1 MDEDRSNAQVLG
13 SAQQLVADLGTL
25 VRHELDEAKQEL
37 AEKIKSAGLGAGF
50 ISASAFAGVMAIV
63 CVTVFIGVLL
73 GYVIPM
79 WAAVLIVTVA
89 WAVAALVLGLIGKEK
104 VEAARPFYPEQTI
117 DNIKEDFA
125 SARKRSRRSAG
136 DS

>member
-1 MDEDRSNAQVLG
+1 MDEDRSNAHALG
-13 SAQQLVADLGTL
+13 SAQQLIADLGTL

-50 ISASAFAGVMAIV
+50 ISASAFAGVMTIV
-63 CVTVFIGVLL
+63 CVTVLIGVLL
-73 GYVIPM
+73 SYVVPM

-117 DNIKEDFA
+117 DNIKSDVEW
-125 SARKRSRRSAG
+125 ARRRSRNAAR

>member
-13 SAQQLVADLGTL
+13 SAQQLIADLGTL

-50 ISASAFAGVMAIV
+50 ISASAFAGVMTIV

-73 GYVIPM
+73 SYVIPM

-117 DNIKEDFA
+117 DNIKSDFEW
-125 SARKRSRRSAG
+125 ARTRSRNAAG

>member
-1 MDEDRSNAQVLG
+1 MDEDRSGAPTLG
-13 SAQQLVADLGTL
+13 SAQQLLADLGTL

-63 CVTVFIGVLL
+63 CVTVLIGVLL
-73 GYVIPM
+73 SYVIPM

-117 DNIKEDFA
+117 DNIKDDLA
-125 SARKRSRRSAG
+125 WARKRSSRSSG

>member
-1 MDEDRSNAQVLG
+1 MDEDRSNAQILG
-13 SAQQLVADLGTL
+13 SAQQLLADLGTL
-25 VRHELDEAKQEL
+25 VRHELDEAKAEL

-50 ISASAFAGVMAIV
+50 ISASAFAGVMTIV
-63 CVTVFIGVLL
+63 CVTVLIGVLL
-73 GYVIPM
+73 SYVIPT

-89 WAVAALVLGLIGKEK
+89 WAVAALVLGLIAKEK

-117 DNIKEDFA
+117 DNIKGDVEW
-125 SARKRSRRSAG
+125 ARTRSRNPAR

>member
-13 SAQQLVADLGTL
+13 SAQQLIADLGML
-25 VRHELDEAKQEL
+25 VRHELDEAKEEL

-63 CVTVFIGVLL
+63 CVTLFIGVLL
-73 GYVIPM
+73 SYVMPM